1 MMEEK
6 EMLDYLL
13 STGLY
18 EKGTERNPYMDLY
31 YEQKMMETEKTI
43 PIKDL
48 VKRLIEIDREY
59 NGESWNIMQILSNV
73 NMIVPVEDRNNLE
86 NI

>member
-1 MMEEK
+1 MSKK

-18 EKGTERNPYMDLY
+18 EKGTENYPYMNLSD
-31 YEQKMMETEKTI
+31 EQEMMETDKTI

-48 VKRLIEIDREY
+48 VERFIKIDKECK
-59 NGESWNIMQILSNV
+59 GEPWNIMQILANI
-73 NMIVPVEDRNNLE
+73 NMIIPVEDR
-86 NI
+86 

>member
-1 MMEEK
+1 MEEK

-18 EKGTERNPYMDLY
+18 ENGTERNPYMDLY

-59 NGESWNIMQILSNV
+59 NGESWNIMQILSNI
-73 NMIVPVEDRNNLE
+73 NMIIPVEDRNNWE

>member
-1 MMEEK
+1 MSKK

-18 EKGTERNPYMDLY
+18 EKGTENYPYINLSD
-31 YEQKMMETEKTI
+31 EQEMIETDKTI

-48 VKRLIEIDREY
+48 VERFIEIDKEY
-59 NGESWNIMQILSNV
+59 NGEPWNILQILSNI
-73 NMIVPVEDRNNLE
+73 NIIIPVEDKCRN
-86 NI
+86 